1 MAQNNIVHHVHVIL
15 DAPNYTFW
23 AQSML
28 SFLKGLKLW
37 FYVNGDLERSTE
49 TNETFHSCLIDWDI
63 NHHQILTCFRN
74 TTIPSISTPF
84 GNYDEAKGAW
94 DMLASR
100 YSSIDGSREYQL
112 MLDLY
117 HLTQEPNKLLMI
129 SLLACNSYGTNLLFL
144 ILLGRIVHMLR
155 CMLNE
160 GINIT
165 FYQFMMALHD
175 DFEPILGKL
184 LHRIPLPTLDKA
196 IFELVLGETRL
207 QTMHS

>member
-1 MAQNNIVHHVHVIL
+1 MGI
-15 DAPNYTFW
+15 
-23 AQSML
+23 
-28 SFLKGLKLW
+28 LKGPLKLMKL
-37 FYVNGDLERSTE
+37 FTLALLIGTSIIIKFLHAFVTPP
-49 TNETFHSCLIDWDI
+49 FHLFQ
-63 NHHQILTCFRN
+63 HH
-74 TTIPSISTPF
+74 F